1 MIENFEKQLKKSE
14 QPQNQNEGVTNKQSN
29 GEKGEEYQA
38 RKQRSIET
46 ANENIKTFMECAEEQ
61 GYDWNDKNFIYSL
74 GKRFLGDMNE
84 LFGKEYGL
92 SVAAEDLPEIFVY
105 EKTNA
110 CYAPWYKTKDSD
122 EKKPLNAIFVGR
134 INDIL
139 NGNTMGEEL
148 AHFYRLH
155 FEPNSGEELITSEFF
170 GFLGKRLWEKAA
182 EKELDSL
189 NILKNDAEHVIESK
203 KMFNI
208 AGRVIK
214 QATKS
219 IVAEAK
225 RHSEE
230 ADDEETKKFLQELAE
245 EIEEVAQKTR
255 KDSVAHQRGYEM
267 ALKLDIDRITDYK
280 KLFSMPNAE
289 VRKRFFTDKP
299 DYSGL

>member
-1 MIENFEKQLKKSE
+1 MENLEKQLKENSE
-14 QPQNQNEGVTNKQSN
+14 QPQNQNEGATNEQSK

-38 RKQRSIET
+38 RKQRSTET
-46 ANENIKTFMECAEEQ
+46 ADEKIKTFMELAEEQ
-61 GYDWNDKNFIYSL
+61 GCDWNDENFIRSL
-74 GKRFLGDMNE
+74 GEKFLGDMNE

-92 SVAAEDLPEIFVY
+92 SVAAEDLPEVFVY
-105 EKTNA
+105 DKTNA

-122 EKKPLNAIFVGR
+122 EKKPLNVIFVGR
-134 INDIL
+134 VNEIL

-148 AHFYRLH
+148 AHFYRCH

-170 GFLGKRLWEKAA
+170 GFLGKRLWERAA

-189 NILKNDAEHVIESK
+189 DILKNDAEHVVESK
-203 KMFNI
+203 KEFI
-208 AGRVIK
+208 SAARVINR
-214 QATKS
+214 ATKS
-219 IVAEAK
+219 VVAGAK

-230 ADDEETKKFLQELAE
+230 ADNEEIKKFWQEFAE
-245 EIEEVAQKTR
+245 KIEEVAQKTR
-255 KDSVAHQRGYEM
+255 RDSVVHQRGYEM